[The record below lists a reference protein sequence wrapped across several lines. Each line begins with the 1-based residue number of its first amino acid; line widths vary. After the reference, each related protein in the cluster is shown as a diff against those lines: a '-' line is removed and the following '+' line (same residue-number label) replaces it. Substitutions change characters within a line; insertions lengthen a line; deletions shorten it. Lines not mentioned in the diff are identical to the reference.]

1 MAELLTV
8 TRQLFIK
15 LNDFYLSLDK
25 IINMKDQLRYQ
36 AMFYRFFEAA
46 KKDLRPS
53 TIALVI
59 NLSHNSPQDLHLLRL
74 TYNNR

>member
-1 MAELLTV
+1 
-8 TRQLFIK
+8 
-15 LNDFYLSLDK
+15 
-25 IINMKDQLRYQ
+25 MKDQLRYQ
-36 AMFYRFFEAA
+36 AMFYRFFEVA